1 MVVSGGM
8 GLGLRLGL
16 GYKAGS
22 MPPNTSN
29 SLCFF
34 DVPRNTTV
42 LNSKVISVT
51 VKPPPRSLLTPLEIE
66 FAHMYN
72 VSVSHRHGCAGTFV
86 RSECIPAHSSQA
98 VALRVTS
105 QSGSHRNFK

>member
-1 MVVSGGM
+1 M
-8 GLGLRLGL
+8 GEHALSLGL

-22 MPPNTSN
+22 VPPQTSD
-29 SLCFF
+29 SLCCF

-72 VSVSHRHGCAGTFV
+72 VSDAHMCGYPGTFV
-86 RSECIPAHSSQA
+86 SSECIPIHSSQA
-98 VALRVTS
+98 VAFGVTS
-105 QSGSHRNFK
+105 RVALG